1 LIKNKNILQTAKEA
15 ILIEADAIKQLAEL
29 VNEDFE
35 KAVMTI
41 YESAGRG
48 SSQGKK

>member
-1 LIKNKNILQTAKEA
+1 MIKDKNILQTAKDT
-15 ILIEADAIKQLAEL
+15 ILIEAEAIKQLAEW

-41 YESAGRG
+41 YESEG
-48 SSQGKK
+48 QGDCNRYW